1 MKKIF
6 LLIVLVLCL
15 VGCNDKKVSLSND
28 VNVVYKKDKDLDY
41 LIDKNYKEYVLSN
54 GDLYFAKWVEVN
66 LNNEE
71 VDNLNLTLKNNI
83 LLNTKGFII
92 ENNKV
97 NKGNIVSYRSYVSKK
112 YLSIV
117 EDTVSYFNG
126 TYGNKNTKVY
136 NIDIK
141 TGVIMDDAKLLRI
154 FEEEVEDIYEEIRES
169 RILDADYVA
178 MYVRNNGYNLYV
190 DEYGRLV
197 VLFEYVSDDETI
209 EKELILED

>member
-1 MKKIF
+1 M
-6 LLIVLVLCL
+6 
-15 VGCNDKKVSLSND
+15 
-28 VNVVYKKDKDLDY
+28 
-41 LIDKNYKEYVLSN
+41 
-54 GDLYFAKWVEVN
+54 
-66 LNNEE
+66 
-71 VDNLNLTLKNNI
+71 
-83 LLNTKGFII
+83 
-92 ENNKV
+92 
-97 NKGNIVSYRSYVSKK
+97 
-112 YLSIV
+112 SIV

-126 TYGNKNTKVY
+126 TYGNNNTKVY

-141 TGVIMDDAKLLRI
+141 TGVIMDDAKLLRL

-169 RILDADYVA
+169 RIPDADYVA

>member
-1 MKKIF
+1 
-6 LLIVLVLCL
+6 
-15 VGCNDKKVSLSND
+15 
-28 VNVVYKKDKDLDY
+28 
-41 LIDKNYKEYVLSN
+41 
-54 GDLYFAKWVEVN
+54 
-66 LNNEE
+66 
-71 VDNLNLTLKNNI
+71 
-83 LLNTKGFII
+83 LNTKGFII

-141 TGVIMDDAKLLRI
+141 TGVIMDDTKLLRI
-154 FEEEVEDIYEEIRES
+154 FDEEVEDIYEEIRES
-169 RILDADYVA
+169 RIPDADYVA

>member
-1 MKKIF
+1 M
-6 LLIVLVLCL
+6 
-15 VGCNDKKVSLSND
+15 
-28 VNVVYKKDKDLDY
+28 
-41 LIDKNYKEYVLSN
+41 
-54 GDLYFAKWVEVN
+54 YFAKWVEVN

-97 NKGNIVSYRSYVSKK
+97 SKGNIVSYRSYVSKK

-154 FEEEVEDIYEEIRES
+154 FDEEVEDIYEEIRES
-169 RILDADYVA
+169 RIPDADYVA